1 MKQINATNRRTG
13 AILAFALVPLSGLAT
28 DLYLPSFPE
37 MVHVFGATPE
47 QIQQTLAIFLISYG
61 IGQIFAGSISDSFGR
76 YRPTMLALLL
86 FALSNLLIVSS
97 RNIQVLYI
105 TRALQGI
112 CAAFIVMGKR
122 TYFVDVYSGEQ
133 QKSYTAML
141 TIVWATAP
149 ITAPFLGGFLQ
160 QHFGWTSCFYFLCL
174 YALILLLLEW
184 RYSGETL
191 QERSPFRIQSIAG
204 VYRKIIGT
212 YDFSVG
218 VVTLGVSYGLVMSFN
233 MSIPFIVERNLD
245 LSPVVTGYCALFSGI
260 ALFCGGLIGRMLKT
274 DRLFKKLLVL
284 SLIQC
289 GLILLMLAF
298 SGYLNSLFILMAF
311 VMSIHLTGGVFY
323 NLFFTHCLTR
333 FPKHAGTAGGITSG
347 GSYIVVS
354 FAITGLLT
362 LLNITNQQMLGISYL
377 ILSALIISLLLS
389 FKKAIRKGMQET
401 LPARSAVQQPVVA
414 LTGQN
419 TRCQPKGTRKPCSET
434 C

>member
-28 DLYLPSFPE
+28 DLYLPAFPE
-37 MVHVFGATPE
+37 MVHVFQATPE

-61 IGQIFAGSISDSFGR
+61 IGQIFAGSVSDSFGR

-86 FALSNLLIVSS
+86 FAASNLLIVSS
-97 RNIQVLYI
+97 RNIQVVYVI
-105 TRALQGI
+105 RALQGI
-112 CAAFIVMGKR
+112 CAAFIVAGKR
-122 TYFVDVYSGEQ
+122 TYFVDAYSGEQ
-133 QKSYTAML
+133 QKNYTAML

-160 QHFGWTSCFYFLCL
+160 QHFGWASCFYFLCF

-191 QERSPFRIQSIAG
+191 QERSPFRIHSIAG
-204 VYRKIIGT
+204 IYRKIIGT
-212 YDFSVG
+212 YDFSIG
-218 VVTLGVSYGLVMSFN
+218 VVTLGISYGLVMSFN
-233 MSIPFIVERNLD
+233 MSIPFIVEKNLG
-245 LSPVVTGYCALFSGI
+245 LSAVVTGYCALFSGI
-260 ALFCGGLIGRMLKT
+260 ALFFGGLIGRMLKKEH
-274 DRLFKKLLVL
+274 LFKKLLVL

-289 GLILLMLAF
+289 GCIVLMLSLAGYLSSLLLLM
-298 SGYLNSLFILMAF
+298 GF
-311 VMSIHLTGGVFY
+311 VMLIHLTGGVFY

-354 FAITGLLT
+354 FAITGLLS
-362 LLNITNQQMLGISYL
+362 LLNITNQQMLAVSYL
-377 ILSALIISLLLS
+377 ILSVLIISLLLG
-389 FKKAIRKGMQET
+389 FKKAIRKGMHENTGAHDQEQA
-401 LPARSAVQQPVVA
+401 PAFVLKESQTHYPHKS
-414 LTGQN
+414 N
-419 TRCQPKGTRKPCSET
+419 RKPCSET